1 MGKVNPEL
9 TRQQRAGNRL
19 GPSESH
25 QTMWAHFSEQ
35 TLLWCKG
42 SEGAF
47 CGPNFHVNLK
57 KNLKTKFYTFSD
69 MEKPLLG
76 CCTPLHCWLPDTPAF
91 YRKRGEQL
99 LHGQIV
105 MG

>member
-47 CGPNFHVNLK
+47 CGPNFYVNLK
-57 KNLKTKFYTFSD
+57 KEIS
-69 MEKPLLG
+69 KPNFMPSLIWRSHSWAAAPLCTAG
-76 CCTPLHCWLPDTPAF
+76 CLTPLHFIENRESNF
-91 YRKRGEQL
+91 Y
-99 LHGQIV
+99 
-105 MG
+105 MGK